1 MDRLAAQERMK
12 TLYTI
17 DSQETV
23 RVSHRNAAVQRLYD
37 DYLGEP
43 LGERSHELLHTHY
56 QPADVLV

>member
-1 MDRLAAQERMK
+1 MK

-17 DSQETV
+17 DSRETV

-37 DYLGEP
+37 EYLGQP

-56 QPADVLV
+56 HPAEVLV